1 MCCSRLYTD
10 NCLGKYPALTRQ
22 VVEDSVLSS
31 ISPPRKVKKR
41 KKIGKLLLEKTANT
55 CDMHGLCFFQK
66 NHIVHLQRNCIVS
79 FSTQWSK
86 QGKNQYLF

>member
-31 ISPPRKVKKR
+31 ISPPKKVKKEKKLESFCWR
-41 KKIGKLLLEKTANT
+41 KQPILVT
-55 CDMHGLCFFQK
+55 CMAYAFFK
-66 NHIVHLQRNCIVS
+66 RII
-79 FSTQWSK
+79 
-86 QGKNQYLF
+86 